1 MGKTALMLVVVLA
14 LSASVICSQGQTDPS
29 TGSATTT
36 TTTTDDKEIHDYD
49 IRVNSLDN
57 GHYTIGLKNNLLL
70 SEIDVFFDGKPV
82 GSIPKGPAWAEF
94 DTDKIPANVRVSGKG
109 ESYTKN
115 MMEYVPWAYQ
125 DNNYK
130 VIDKLIVDKSG
141 NEIGLKVKIEYP
153 SNLKKFE
160 KGILDIKEI
169 TTDFGYATS
178 PDTQNSIQTFSIIK
192 VAGDEGLREESDYIG
207 TDKLMLLDPII
218 IANGP
223 AELLKPY
230 NGWMVYDNNLRARVK
245 DQYPKAIAD
254 ASIAEGIERLIDM
267 VTLGDVRKACEIA
280 LEGIFEGLDFKEIC
294 NALAKWQKEYTIGGA
309 PSAIFS
315 NENDYDCFT
324 YIFGVNGYEDLCTG
338 ANGVWLKWPFS
349 FDADGEHEIRLHFD
363 TMFEGDIP
371 SLGLKGGRIG
381 EEIPIYIKINS
392 DQSVLEEGKIDKKE
406 VVFPDPNLEA
416 AIRMAINKP
425 EGAIYA
431 ADLDGLKSLDAR
443 EKSIKDIT
451 GLEYCI
457 NLEYLDLY
465 KNHITD
471 ASPLSGLIK
480 LKHLELGGNLITD
493 ASPLSRLTNLE
504 NLNLFG
510 NQITDVS
517 SLSGLTNLKF
527 LCLSINQ
534 ITDASPLSGLTN
546 LENLNLGANPIT
558 DLSPL
563 SGLIKLKILDLFK
576 NQITD
581 ASSLSGFTNLTDLD
595 LRENQITDVS
605 PLSGLTNLE
614 NLNMF
619 SNQITDVSPLSGLIK
634 LKILDISNNQITDVS
649 QLSGLTNLE
658 SLDLGGNQITDVSQ
672 LSGLTNLINLVLREN
687 QITDVSPLSGL
698 TNLEHLDMFGNQITD
713 VSPSSNTYE
722 SKDNIKYLLAAGR
735 SQDYDNALISYD
747 RATELDP
754 SSAEAWSGRAKALY
768 KLGKYNE
775 AYQSFNKSLDLD
787 PLNATIWFMKSDAL
801 FSQASSTCLS
811 ASSCG
816 FIDEAIQALDKAIE
830 LDPSNKEYRNFKG
843 RALFQQEKYD
853 SAIKCFDEA
862 IKIDPSFAWA
872 WLKKGI
878 ALKRLGKYDEALQC
892 LDKAG
897 ELDPQNGAVWRI
909 EEDIYKQQG
918 KYYEADQASKKQQQ
932 ASTKWIGGNE
942 IWVENSA

>member
-517 SLSGLTNLKF
+517 
-527 LCLSINQ
+527 
-534 ITDASPLSGLTN
+534 
-546 LENLNLGANPIT
+546 
-558 DLSPL
+558 
-563 SGLIKLKILDLFK
+563 
-576 NQITD
+576 
-581 ASSLSGFTNLTDLD
+581 
-595 LRENQITDVS
+595 
-605 PLSGLTNLE
+605 
-614 NLNMF
+614 
-619 SNQITDVSPLSGLIK
+619 PLSGLIK